1 MGTKLEE
8 IKRTL
13 IEIADREYIS
23 SETDGM
29 KIKRGFSLAVSN
41 KEMEVIKKSL
51 ECGLIGKSQYD
62 YTLSKVIKEN
72 DMDTSMVL
80 AESGEHNYRGKAK
93 ALCKAVECDNW
104 DIVTRL
110 VESGADVFN
119 CKEVL
124 GFAVKNNNSY
134 MAEYLIRHG
143 ADFNAKV
150 SIQYKNIMNYFICH
164 GKKEM
169 VEYLL
174 CHGYK
179 LDKTK
184 QSMSEALNMAVEI
197 GDTGLLSD
205 LMENFDSEEYYEE
218 MYETAIKTGRLN
230 MVVFLTENRARKKID
245 EQRMVSLAAQYY
257 QSDIV
262 DYLIQKKKF
271 SKVPDANDKKY
282 GWEIYF
288 MELVERAMKENKEE
302 ILKMLVTWGLEEQDR
317 YGKDKLMY
325 EIREQISS
333 GDMDVIKL
341 LIDSGLKPDEMVKTR
356 WLQEILRYGVREGDA
371 DFYQFLIAAGI
382 HKEKR
387 YGKRYFLKYLKDAIR
402 EGNLEVVDIL
412 ICAEVHRTIKED
424 GMIIGDLLCAF
435 ASKSPYPQ
443 KMIEYFEEKGLVDFE
458 ELKKRALE
466 SYLESLNGK
475 FAHKHSMDSLFES

>member
-1 MGTKLEE
+1 
-8 IKRTL
+8 
-13 IEIADREYIS
+13 
-23 SETDGM
+23 
-29 KIKRGFSLAVSN
+29 
-41 KEMEVIKKSL
+41 
-51 ECGLIGKSQYD
+51 
-62 YTLSKVIKEN
+62 
-72 DMDTSMVL
+72 
-80 AESGEHNYRGKAK
+80 
-93 ALCKAVECDNW
+93 
-104 DIVTRL
+104 
-110 VESGADVFN
+110 
-119 CKEVL
+119 
-124 GFAVKNNNSY
+124 
-134 MAEYLIRHG
+134 
-143 ADFNAKV
+143 
-150 SIQYKNIMNYFICH
+150 
-164 GKKEM
+164 
-169 VEYLL
+169 
-174 CHGYK
+174 
-179 LDKTK
+179 
-184 QSMSEALNMAVEI
+184 
-197 GDTGLLSD
+197 
-205 LMENFDSEEYYEE
+205 
-218 MYETAIKTGRLN
+218 
-230 MVVFLTENRARKKID
+230 
-245 EQRMVSLAAQYY
+245 
-257 QSDIV
+257 
-262 DYLIQKKKF
+262 
-271 SKVPDANDKKY
+271 
-282 GWEIYF
+282 